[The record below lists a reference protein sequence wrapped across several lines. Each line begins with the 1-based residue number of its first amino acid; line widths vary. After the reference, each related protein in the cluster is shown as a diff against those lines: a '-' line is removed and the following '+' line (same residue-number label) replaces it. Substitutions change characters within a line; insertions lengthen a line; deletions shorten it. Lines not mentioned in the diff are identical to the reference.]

1 MNNIAAHLLFTLVLG
16 YAAFPQNA
24 PPPRAVDLR
33 SPDETL
39 LKATYYAAANP
50 GPGVLL
56 YHQSNRTRQSW
67 DGVAAQ
73 LAAAGIHVLTVDSRV
88 HGESGGRYDNEA
100 DRAAYWKTWWPSDL
114 DAAFQYL
121 RSRPGVNREVI
132 GAGGAGNLGVQSA
145 VETARRHPA
154 EIKSL
159 VLLSGE
165 TERPGMEFLHQAP
178 QLPELFVADDND
190 EYPPTQEEMK
200 LLYIFAAS
208 SSKRFVHYSQSED
221 APWLWYETFLDS
233 GKVPANGGHGTDLFK
248 PHPELPGIIVHW
260 FETTLLKTPGH
271 APADTEASAQI
282 LSQLEFGGAAGIAQ
296 VKQQLL
302 EARKKDP
309 HTQLFPEVTTDS
321 IGEDYQRG
329 GDVKSAI
336 EIFKL
341 NLLAYPGSADAH
353 YNLAYAYL
361 ADGQKDLARQYAEKA
376 WAMLDSHN
384 MPLSSWSDTDPR
396 RAEIRS
402 GIEEVFK
409 KASGP
414 SAPASATTTRR
425 QPGSVFRDCPDCP
438 EMVVL
443 PAGHFTMG
451 SSAAEKSW
459 AASHGGSA
467 EAVADEAP
475 QHEVSVSAFAIGKYD
490 VTRADYAAFV
500 RETGYPSGDGCGA
513 GVGEWKKQPGVS
525 WQKPGFQQTDLDPV
539 VCVSWQDAQAYVA
552 WLNRKLGRMSTAGEG
567 LYRLPSE
574 AEWEYAARGGT
585 TTKFWWGE
593 DVTGAPARA
602 WFKENCVSLS
612 ECARSGGRTHPVG
625 TKPPNDF
632 GLYDMAGNVW
642 QWTEDCYD
650 NSYAGTP
657 ADGRANET
665 PSSDAQAKDSQGNCL
680 RVDRGSSYLFPAWL
694 LRSGTRERNPADF
707 RDVIMGFRVARTL
720 P

>member
-1 MNNIAAHLLFTLVLG
+1 MNKNPIYPLLMLALSFSAL
-16 YAAFPQNA
+16 AQK
-24 PPPRAVDLR
+24 PPEPRIVDLK
-33 SPDETL
+33 SADGTL
-39 LKATYYAAANP
+39 LKATYFAATNP

-67 DGVAAQ
+67 DGLAAQ

-145 VETARRHPA
+145 VETARRHHA

-233 GKVPANGGHGTDLFK
+233 GKVPAKGGHGTDLFK

-309 HTQLFPEVTTDS
+309 HAQLFPEVTTDS
-321 IGEDYQRG
+321 IGEDYQRA
-329 GDVKSAI
+329 GDIKNAI
-336 EIFKL
+336 ETFQL
-341 NLLAYPGSADAH
+341 NLLAYPDSADAH
-353 YNLAYAYL
+353 YNLADAYL
-361 ADGQKDLARQYAEKA
+361 ADGQKDLARQYAERA
-376 WAMLDSHN
+376 LAMIDSHKA
-384 MPLSSWSDTDPR
+384 PLSSWSDTAQR
-396 RAEIRS
+396 RAEIRRS
-402 GIEEVFK
+402 AVQTLEQATK
-409 KASGP
+409 GP
-414 SAPASATTTRR
+414 
-425 QPGSVFRDCPDCP
+425 
-438 EMVVL
+438 
-443 PAGHFTMG
+443 
-451 SSAAEKSW
+451 
-459 AASHGGSA
+459 
-467 EAVADEAP
+467 
-475 QHEVSVSAFAIGKYD
+475 
-490 VTRADYAAFV
+490 
-500 RETGYPSGDGCGA
+500 
-513 GVGEWKKQPGVS
+513 
-525 WQKPGFQQTDLDPV
+525 DP
-539 VCVSWQDAQAYVA
+539 
-552 WLNRKLGRMSTAGEG
+552 
-567 LYRLPSE
+567 
-574 AEWEYAARGGT
+574 
-585 TTKFWWGE
+585 
-593 DVTGAPARA
+593 
-602 WFKENCVSLS
+602 
-612 ECARSGGRTHPVG
+612 
-625 TKPPNDF
+625 
-632 GLYDMAGNVW
+632 
-642 QWTEDCYD
+642 
-650 NSYAGTP
+650 
-657 ADGRANET
+657 
-665 PSSDAQAKDSQGNCL
+665 
-680 RVDRGSSYLFPAWL
+680 
-694 LRSGTRERNPADF
+694 
-707 RDVIMGFRVARTL
+707 
-720 P
+720 